1 MKIIQ
6 NNYELYNTLEEEYI
20 CEECNSVFEY
30 NDYDVYVDSETYNE
44 YVICPCCNHKCI
56 VSVPTTED
64 NIEFPKSFYKFG
76 EKEGAVKISDK
87 EITSKIKDC
96 IIWLKNNPKEP
107 FRYIGTGDTFLCV
120 FNHEDEYYIMV
131 AKDYFDAYIDK

>member
-1 MKIIQ
+1 MKIIKDC
-6 NNYELYNTLEEEYI
+6 YNKEIVSEEYI

-30 NDYDVYVDSETYNE
+30 DDYDIWVDAKNNE
-44 YVICPCCNHKCI
+44 YVTCPCCNHSCI

-64 NIEFPKSFYKFG
+64 SIEFPKSFYKFG

-96 IIWLKNNPKEP
+96 IIWLKNNM
-107 FRYIGTGDTFLCV
+107 L
-120 FNHEDEYYIMV
+120 
-131 AKDYFDAYIDK
+131 

>member
-1 MKIIQ
+1 MKIIKDC
-6 NNYELYNTLEEEYI
+6 YNKEIVSEEYI

-30 NDYDVYVDSETYNE
+30 DDYDVYVDSETYDE
-44 YVICPCCNHKCI
+44 YVFCPCCNHKCI
-56 VSVPTTED
+56 VGVPTTED

-131 AKDYFDAYIDK
+131 AKDYFDSYIDK

>member
-30 NDYDVYVDSETYNE
+30 NENDIWLDAKNNE
-44 YVICPCCNHKCI
+44 YVTCPCCNHSCV

-76 EKEGAVKISDK
+76 KNIDSFKVNDK
-87 EITSKIKDC
+87 EITKTIKDT
-96 IIWLKNNPKEP
+96 INWLKDNPEEYYR
-107 FRYIGTGDTFLCV
+107 FIAYGDTFICV
-120 FNHEDEYYIMV
+120 FNHEDEYYIIV
-131 AKDYFDAYIDK
+131 AKDYFDSYIDK